1 MVEVKKAQIIDMGD
15 GNFGDGVCAL
25 KEAGV
30 YIYESDKELGKYYI
44 SAELLTAEMQ
54 EFEVHEVFPGWR
66 FWLKGS
72 DGYMGAV
79 LLADIIA
86 TNLDGVDVNRSALR
100 DVLLD
105 NSDYFR
111 LGAIVGDAERARS
124 IKE

>member
-1 MVEVKKAQIIDMGD
+1 M
-15 GNFGDGVCAL
+15 
-25 KEAGV
+25 
-30 YIYESDKELGKYYI
+30 GKYYI
-44 SAELLTAEMQ
+44 SEELLTVEMR
-54 EFEVHEVFPGWR
+54 ELDVHEVIPGWR

-124 IKE
+124 IKEENGSWYEQED